1 MRYRILSFA
10 LALTGIAGCGDSSP
24 DGAAAGAPCDTSEA
38 EAALSGTCAAGL
50 STLLECWSPE
60 GNCVA
65 NIELSGDFDVVFDNG
80 AVIETQIDG
89 TSATGRYVNAGG
101 TQCGTYSVPSGS
113 TQVNVRTTGGEEF
126 AIGANGEVR
135 CPNGGTVPLDDIQ
148 QQAVR
153 SCTAAGQSTCET
165 PDIGDLPDIPMVDD
179 LMCTSDDQCPR
190 IGGEQWRCCLSIP
203 TTGQRFCSS
212 PQACAFL

>member
-1 MRYRILSFA
+1 MQYRMLS
-10 LALTGIAGCGDSSP
+10 LALLLVGIAACGD
-24 DGAAAGAPCDTSEA
+24 DGQSDTQSGARCDTGDVES
-38 EAALSGTCAAGL
+38 ALSGTCAAGL
-50 STLLECWSPE
+50 SSLLDCWSPE

-80 AVIETQIDG
+80 AVLETRIDG

-113 TQVNVRTTGGEEF
+113 TQVNVTTTAGEEF
-126 AIGANGEVR
+126 SIGADGDIR
-135 CPNGGTVPLDDIQ
+135 CPNGDTIPLADIQ
-148 QQAVR
+148 AEAVR
-153 SCTAAGQSTCET
+153 NCTAAGQSTCET
-165 PDIGDLPDIPMVDD
+165 PDIGDLPDIPTADD
-179 LMCTSDDQCPR
+179 LMCSSDDECPR
-190 IGGEQWRCCLSIP
+190 IGGEQWRCCQDVP